1 MNTEKK
7 SYAENLKDLR
17 TNLETMLPKEA
28 LNVFDTD
35 AENLQLNHQS
45 ILKLQIGEKAPDFSL
60 SNATDKTIKLS
71 DLLKKRKVV
80 LAFYRGSWCPYCN
93 VQLAHYQ
100 SSLAEIH
107 ALGAEFV
114 AISPQTPDESL
125 NIKEKNELNF
135 EVLSDNGNI
144 VAKKYTTI
152 FKNADAPV
160 NTMTELGFDFD
171 AHYSDDSREL
181 PIPAV
186 FIIEKDATV
195 SFAKSLGGDYRNR
208 VDVSEII
215 NALKK

>member
-1 MNTEKK
+1 MNTEIN
-7 SYAENLKDLR
+7 SYQDSLKDLR
-17 TNLETMLPKEA
+17 TNLGTVLPKDA
-28 LNVFDTD
+28 LDIFDGD
-35 AENLQLNHQS
+35 AENLQSDHET
-45 ILKLQIGEKAPDFSL
+45 ILKLKVGDKAPDFSL
-60 SNATDKTIKLS
+60 SNATDQTVRLS
-71 DLLKKRKVV
+71 RLLKKGKVV

-93 VQLAHYQ
+93 LQLAHYQ
-100 SSLAEIH
+100 NSLSDIH
-107 ALGAEFV
+107 ALGAELV
-114 AISPQTPDESL
+114 AISSQTPDESL

-144 VAKKYTTI
+144 VARKYTTI

-195 SFAKSLGGDYRNR
+195 SFAKSAGGDYRNR
-208 VDVSEII
+208 VEALEII
-215 NALKK
+215 NALK